1 MSATKDRLLALETGV
16 PTLGPET
23 VHIDITNSC
32 NTNCVTCWDHS
43 PHLALARTAAW
54 KRQRQDL
61 GGVTALLDDIGGISG
76 LGVPTGLRALILS
89 GMGDPL
95 THPDALTMIRDAKAR
110 GLHVTVITNLLAAD
124 ADALLASGVDELL
137 IGIHA
142 ASEAAYLAFHP
153 SFRPADWLKLH
164 AMLARFREAGRRFK
178 HVHVICRHN
187 AHELPAM
194 IVQASRL
201 AASQVNFKLA
211 SLHSGTEVAAIT
223 DEQREALL
231 TDAIAEAREL
241 AGALGVPHN
250 LDVFEAQL
258 QAGGAA
264 TADIAE
270 VGCFVGTAY
279 SRILVDG
286 TVLYCCNTDVV
297 VGRLGPETSFSALW
311 TGPAWTALRA
321 RLRRGEYFESCR
333 QCGKFN
339 QNVKW
344 SEGFRRRFGEA
355 RWRVVTGRPAV
366 TEGTATGA
374 TVTEGTATGATVT
387 EGTATGA
394 TVTEGTATGATA
406 TEGSARGIT
415 VTP

>member
-1 MSATKDRLLALETGV
+1 MSATKARLLAIETGV

-23 VHIDITNSC
+23 IHIDITNSC

-43 PHLALARTAAW
+43 PHLTTARPAAW

-61 GGVTALLDDIGGISG
+61 ASVTALLDDAGTISG
-76 LGVPTGLRALILS
+76 LGVPEGLRALIVS

-95 THPDALTMIRDAKAR
+95 THPDALAMIGAAKAR

-153 SFRPADWLKLH
+153 SFRPADWQRLH

-194 IVQASRL
+194 IVQASRA

-211 SLHSGTEVAAIT
+211 SLQGGTEVARIT
-223 DEQREALL
+223 GDQRRTLL
-231 TDAIAEAREL
+231 GDAIPEAREL
-241 AGALGVPHN
+241 AGALGVLHN

-279 SRILVDG
+279 SRVLVDG

-297 VGRLGPETSFSALW
+297 VGRLGPETPFSSVW

-321 RLRRGEYFESCR
+321 RLRRGDYFESCR

-344 SEGFRRRFGEA
+344 SDAFRRRFGDE
-355 RWRVVTGRPAV
+355 RWRAVIGR
-366 TEGTATGA
+366 GA
-374 TVTEGTATGATVT
+374 GA
-387 EGTATGA
+387 
-394 TVTEGTATGATA
+394 
-406 TEGSARGIT
+406 
-415 VTP
+415 P